1 MGTAK
6 IVVKILI
13 GGILVAAGG
22 KVLSAGLSGLK

>member
-1 MGTAK
+1 METAK
-6 IVVKILI
+6 VIAKILI